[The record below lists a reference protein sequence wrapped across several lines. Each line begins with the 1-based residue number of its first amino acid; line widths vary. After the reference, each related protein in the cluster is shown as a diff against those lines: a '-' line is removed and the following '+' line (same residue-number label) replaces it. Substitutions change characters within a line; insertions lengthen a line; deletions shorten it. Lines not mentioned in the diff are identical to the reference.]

1 MKLGAITSARLPI
14 RARITAAFAA
24 AMTVMLVAIGAL
36 IDRSMAAALLDEIDT
51 GLRFRAEAALST
63 VHDGLV
69 DVPMQARLQEP
80 GDAFAQQLTRGGA
93 TRATS
98 DGFTTPL
105 LTPAELAR
113 ISRPTFLQRR
123 VRNFGTAR
131 LLALPVAAA
140 AQRTYCRG
148 RHDDRPHRR
157 LEHAA
162 AGARARRTRGD
173 RPGLPRWMARRR
185 TSAASDGTT
194 AATGRRHHSSGL
206 DHRLS
211 VPAARDELRSL
222 AETLNDMLQRLDHSF
237 RHEREFL
244 ERASH
249 ELRTPLTALRAETDL
264 ALSHPRNA
272 DELTAALRSVSDET
286 DRLAHLA
293 EDLLVLARTSN
304 GTMALHRQPIAL
316 HETLKSAAA
325 LFAARARQEGITLT
339 VRAPGQTISADPL
352 RLRQA
357 LVNLLDNALRP
368 HPRGGTHHL
377 TAEVTDTAT
386 HIVVSDTGPGFTLR
400 PGELDDD
407 HGRPTPNQPGLGLRI
422 VQAITASHHGTLRI
436 DRNHHQG
443 ARVELTLPRTERRP
457 TSHAFQI
464 GPATRLSSRR
474 SRL

>member
-1 MKLGAITSARLPI
+1 
-14 RARITAAFAA
+14 
-24 AMTVMLVAIGAL
+24 V
-36 IDRSMAAALLDEIDT
+36 
-51 GLRFRAEAALST
+51 ST

-69 DVPMQARLQEP
+69 DVPTHARLQEP
-80 GDAFAQQLTRGGA
+80 GDAFAQLLSRGGA

-98 DGFTTPL
+98 DGFTTSL
-105 LTPAELAR
+105 LTPAELGR

-131 LLALPVAAA
+131 LLALPVAAGRTADVLVVGATMTDRTDALNTLRRVLLLGGPA
-140 AQRTYCRG
+140 AIALACLAG
-148 RHDDRPHRR
+148 WLVAGLALHPMER
-157 LEHAA
+157 LRQQAA
-162 AGARARRTRGD
+162 AIT
-173 RPGLPRWMARRR
+173 
-185 TSAASDGTT
+185 
-194 AATGRRHHSSGL
+194 SSGL

-272 DELTAALRSVSDET
+272 DELTAALRSVSEET

-293 EDLLVLARTSN
+293 EDLLLLARTSN
-304 GTMALHRQPIAL
+304 GMMALHREPIAL

-339 VRAPGQTISADPL
+339 VQAPEETISADPL

-357 LVNLLDNALRP
+357 LVNLLDNALRHTP
-368 HPRGGTHHL
+368 SGGTIHL

-386 HIVVSDTGPGFTLR
+386 HIVVSDSGSGFTRSAGDLDEDYGGR
-400 PGELDDD
+400 HARTSQDWACGSFRQLLPATTEPSESTATSTRAPGSNS
-407 HGRPTPNQPGLGLRI
+407 PCPSPSAVNQPRLPDRPCHTPEQPPQPRLGAGPDIAGRANRRPWRPSAPI
-422 VQAITASHHGTLRI
+422 VVVCSPVR
-436 DRNHHQG
+436 D
-443 ARVELTLPRTERRP
+443 ARVSP
-457 TSHAFQI
+457 
-464 GPATRLSSRR
+464 
-474 SRL
+474 

>member
-1 MKLGAITSARLPI
+1 MKLGAITRARLPI

-36 IDRSMAAALLDEIDT
+36 IDRTMAAALLDEIDT

-69 DVPMQARLQEP
+69 DVPTHARLQEP
-80 GDAFAQQLTRGGA
+80 GDAFAQLLSRGGA

-98 DGFTTPL
+98 DGFTTSL
-105 LTPAELAR
+105 LTPAELGR

-131 LLALPVAAA
+131 LLALPVAAGRTADVLVVGATMTDRTDALNTLRRVLLLGGPA
-140 AQRTYCRG
+140 AIALACLAG
-148 RHDDRPHRR
+148 WLVAGLALHPMER
-157 LEHAA
+157 LRQQAA
-162 AGARARRTRGD
+162 AIT
-173 RPGLPRWMARRR
+173 
-185 TSAASDGTT
+185 
-194 AATGRRHHSSGL
+194 SSGL

-272 DELTAALRSVSDET
+272 DELTAALRSVSEET

-293 EDLLVLARTSN
+293 EDLLLLARTSN
-304 GTMALHRQPIAL
+304 GMMALHREPIAL

-339 VRAPGQTISADPL
+339 VQAPEETISADPL

-357 LVNLLDNALRP
+357 LVNLLDNALRHTP
-368 HPRGGTHHL
+368 SGGTIHL

-386 HIVVSDTGPGFTLR
+386 HIVVSDTGSGFTRSAGDLDEDYGVALR
-400 PGELDDD
+400 
-407 HGRPTPNQPGLGLRI
+407 RNQPGLGLRI
-422 VQAITASHHGTLRI
+422 VQAIAASHHGALRI
-436 DRNHHQG
+436 DRNQHQG
-443 ARVELTLPRTERRP
+443 ARVELALPLTERR
-457 TSHAFQI
+457 Q
-464 GPATRLSSRR
+464 PAAPSRPA
-474 SRL
+474 LPHP